1 MTEPNSDGLDGR
13 NTGFQSVRP
22 AGIPTCRRFTAGWKP
37 ACRTAWKAVFL
48 LVLLGSLASAQRRY
62 SRYSRYGDGPI
73 YETEGHVPVDTR
85 VVKTAREI
93 ASHSTGTPE
102 WKYARGFDRDGFTF
116 CRIIRD
122 RDPNGSPSS
131 VSWITDFPDSDLN
144 LSFRLQQMTSMRVNP
159 NGRILR
165 LTDPALFDY
174 PFIYMVEPGALLL
187 QDDEIPILR
196 KFLLNGGFL
205 MADDFWGEW
214 QWECFAEQM
223 KRVFPEREFEELPM
237 EHPLFSCVFPLNV
250 EKNKLQVPNERLG
263 AASQYN
269 GVTWERHVQ
278 KDGSMEDC
286 TEMHVRVLYDDKK
299 RIMVIATHNTDN
311 GDGWEREGE
320 NDWFFHEFSE
330 KRAFPLG
337 INIIF
342 WAMTH

>member
-1 MTEPNSDGLDGR
+1 MKTRGAL
-13 NTGFQSVRP
+13 F
-22 AGIPTCRRFTAGWKP
+22 
-37 ACRTAWKAVFL
+37 FL
-48 LVLLGSLASAQRRY
+48 MLVLFAGLASAQRRGR
-62 SRYSRYGDGPI
+62 RYSDGPI
-73 YETEGHVPVDTR
+73 YYSEGGVPVDVR

-102 WKYARGFDRDGFTF
+102 WKYTPGFDLDGFTF

-122 RDPNGSPSS
+122 SDPNGAPTSA
-131 VSWITDFPDSDLN
+131 SWITDFPDSDLN

-159 NGRILR
+159 NGRVLR
-165 LTDPALFDY
+165 LTDKDLFDY

-187 QDDEIPILR
+187 QDEEIPILR
-196 KFLLNGGFL
+196 KYLLNGGFL

-223 KRVFPEREFEELPM
+223 KRVFPEREFAELPM
-237 EHPLFSCVFPLNV
+237 EHPIFSCVFPLNV
-250 EKNKLQVPNERLG
+250 EKNKLQVPNERTG
-263 AASQYN
+263 AASQFS
-269 GVTWERHVQ
+269 GVTWERHPQ
-278 KDGSMEDC
+278 KDGSAEDC
-286 TEMHVRVLYDDKK
+286 TEMHVRALLDDKG

>member
-1 MTEPNSDGLDGR
+1 MKSRGAFFSLM
-13 NTGFQSVRP
+13 
-22 AGIPTCRRFTAGWKP
+22 
-37 ACRTAWKAVFL
+37 
-48 LVLLGSLASAQRRY
+48 LVLLASLASAQRRGR
-62 SRYSRYGDGPI
+62 RYSEGPI
-73 YETEGHVPVDTR
+73 YYAEGGVPVDVR
-85 VVKTAREI
+85 VVKTAREV

-102 WKYARGFDRDGFTF
+102 WKYPPGFSMDGFTF
-116 CRIIRD
+116 ARIIRD
-122 RDPNGSPSS
+122 SDPNGSPSS
-131 VSWITDFPDSDLN
+131 ASWITDFPDSDLN

-165 LTDPALFDY
+165 LTDPELCDY

-187 QDDEIPILR
+187 QDEEVPILR
-196 KFLLNGGFL
+196 KYLLNGGFL

-237 EHPLFSCVFPLNV
+237 EHPLFTCVFPLTM
-250 EKNKLQVPNERLG
+250 EKNKLQVPNAPTG
-263 AASQYN
+263 AASQYS
-269 GVTWERHVQ
+269 GVTWERHSQ
-278 KDGSMEDC
+278 KDGSVEDC
-286 TEMHVRVLYDDKK
+286 TEVHVRALYDDKK

-342 WAMTH
+342 YSMTH

>member
-1 MTEPNSDGLDGR
+1 MKTRAALLLLMLLL
-13 NTGFQSVRP
+13 F
-22 AGIPTCRRFTAGWKP
+22 AG
-37 ACRTAWKAVFL
+37 
-48 LVLLGSLASAQRRY
+48 LASAQRRY
-62 SRYSRYGDGPI
+62 RRYSEGPI
-73 YETEGHVPVDTR
+73 YESEGGVMVDTR

-102 WKYARGFDRDGFTF
+102 WKYPPGFDRDAFTF

-122 RDPNGSPSS
+122 NDPNGAARSGT
-131 VSWITDFPDSDLN
+131 WITDFPDSDLN

-165 LTDPALFDY
+165 LTDKDLFDY

-187 QDDEIPILR
+187 QDVEVPILR
-196 KFLLNGGFL
+196 KYLLNGGFL

-223 KRVFPEREFEELPM
+223 KRVFPQREFTELPM
-237 EHPLFSCVFPLNV
+237 DHPIFTCVFPLNV
-250 EKNKLQVPNERLG
+250 EKNKLQVPGVHIG
-263 AASQYN
+263 ARSR
-269 GVTWERHVQ
+269 GEITWETHPQ
-278 KDGSMEDC
+278 KDGSYEQC
-286 TEMHVRVLYDDKK
+286 TEMHVRALLDDKG

-320 NDWFFHEFSE
+320 DDFFFHEFSE

>member
-1 MTEPNSDGLDGR
+1 MKS
-13 NTGFQSVRP
+13 
-22 AGIPTCRRFTAGWKP
+22 RR
-37 ACRTAWKAVFL
+37 AVFFL
-48 LVLLGSLASAQRRY
+48 LLLALASAGFAQRRY
-62 SRYSRYGDGPI
+62 RRYSDGPI
-73 YETEGHVPVDTR
+73 YYSEGGVPVDTR

-102 WKYARGFDRDGFTF
+102 WKYAPGFDRDGFTF

-122 RDPNGSPSS
+122 SDPNGAPSS
-131 VSWITDFPDSDLN
+131 ASWITDFPDSDLN
-144 LSFRLQQMTSMRVNP
+144 LSFRLQQMTSMKVNP

-165 LTDPALFDY
+165 ITDKELGDY

-187 QDDEIPILR
+187 QDEEVPILR
-196 KFLLNGGFL
+196 KYLLNGGFL

-250 EKNKLQVPNERLG
+250 EKNKLQVPNERTG
-263 AASQYN
+263 AYSQNGN
-269 GVTWERHVQ
+269 GVTWERHPQ
-278 KDGSMEDC
+278 KDGSYEDC
-286 TEMHVRVLYDDKK
+286 TEVHVRVLYDDKK